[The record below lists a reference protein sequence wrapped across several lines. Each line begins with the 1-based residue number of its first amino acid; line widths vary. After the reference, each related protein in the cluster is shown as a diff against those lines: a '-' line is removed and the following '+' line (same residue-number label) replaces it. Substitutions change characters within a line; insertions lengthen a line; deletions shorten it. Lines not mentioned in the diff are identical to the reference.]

1 MADLSELLQKA
12 KTLAHEKSYEKVLEV
27 GKQMLDQDVDSVE
40 ALAEMA
46 NAYWHLGRL
55 YRAEKYVKKVL
66 ELDSSQPLAW
76 YNRGLIESKREHYKD
91 AAKAFRRAVDLQPDF
106 ANAWNMLGLGL
117 FQQNKMEEAE
127 LCLLK
132 ALELEP
138 ENEYARK
145 NLNAV
150 RSHR

>member
-12 KTLAHEKSYEKVLEV
+12 KTLAHEKNYEEVLEV

-55 YRAEKYVKKVL
+55 YRSEKYVEKAL
-66 ELDSSQPLAW
+66 ELDSGQPLVW
-76 YNRGLIESKREHYKD
+76 YNQGLIDNKREHYKE
-91 AAKAFRRAVDLQPDF
+91 ATKSFRLAVKLQPDF
-106 ANAWNMLGLGL
+106 SNAWNMLGLSL
-117 FQQNKMEEAE
+117 FQQGKMEEAE

-138 ENEYARK
+138 ENEYAKK

>member
-12 KTLAHEKSYEKVLEV
+12 KALAHEKSYEEVLEV

-55 YRAEKYVKKVL
+55 YRAGKYVKKAL
-66 ELDSSQPLAW
+66 ELDSSQPLVW

-106 ANAWNMLGLGL
+106 SNAWNMLGLSL

-138 ENEYARK
+138 ENEYAKK

>member
-12 KTLAHEKSYEKVLEV
+12 KTLAHEKNYEEVLEV

-55 YRAEKYVKKVL
+55 YRSEKYVEKAL
-66 ELDSSQPLAW
+66 ELDSGQPLVW
-76 YNRGLIESKREHYKD
+76 YNRGLIDNKREHYKE
-91 AAKAFRRAVDLQPDF
+91 ATKAFRLAVKLQPDF
-106 ANAWNMLGLGL
+106 SNAWNMLGLSL
-117 FQQNKMEEAE
+117 FQQGKMEEAE

-138 ENEYARK
+138 ENEYAKK

>member
-1 MADLSELLQKA
+1 MTDVSELLQKA
-12 KTLAHEKSYEKVLEV
+12 KTLAHEKRFEEVLEV

-46 NAYWHLGRL
+46 NAYWHLGRF
-55 YRAEKYVKKVL
+55 YRAEKYVEKAL
-66 ELDSSQPLAW
+66 ELDPSQPLAW
-76 YNRGLIESKREHYKD
+76 YNRGLIDSKREHYKD
-91 AAKAFRRAVDLQPDF
+91 ASIAFRQAVDLQPDF
-106 ANAWNMLGLGL
+106 ANAWNMLGLSL

-132 ALELEP
+132 ALDLEP
-138 ENEYARK
+138 ENEYAKK

>member
-1 MADLSELLQKA
+1 MADVSELLQKA
-12 KTLAHEKSYEKVLEV
+12 KTLAHEGNYEEVLAV

-46 NAYWHLGRL
+46 NAYWHLGRF
-55 YRAEKYVKKVL
+55 YRAEKYVEKAL

-76 YNRGLIESKREHYKD
+76 YNRGLIEYKREHYQN

-106 ANAWNMLGLGL
+106 ANAWNMLGLSL
-117 FQQNKMEEAE
+117 FQQGKMEEAE

-132 ALELEP
+132 ALELDP
-138 ENEYARK
+138 GNEYAKK

>member
-1 MADLSELLQKA
+1 MANLSELLQKA
-12 KTLAHEKSYEKVLEV
+12 KTLAHEKNYEEVLEV

-55 YRAEKYVKKVL
+55 YRAEKYVKKAL

-76 YNRGLIESKREHYKD
+76 YNRGLIDNKREHYKE
-91 AAKAFRRAVDLQPDF
+91 ATKAFRLAVKLQPDF
-106 ANAWNMLGLGL
+106 SNAWNMLGLSL
-117 FQQNKMEEAE
+117 FQQGKMEEAE

-132 ALELEP
+132 ALELDP
-138 ENEYARK
+138 ENEYAKK